1 MGGWGDKRMVLLEG
15 QVLGPDGSWL
25 RGSGGGAE
33 RTYYIS
39 VVEKQEEAKAPP
51 KWKES
56 HR

>member
-1 MGGWGDKRMVLLEG
+1 MGRQEDVLLEG
-15 QVLGPDGSWL
+15 QVPAGSDQSWL
-25 RGSGGGAE
+25 RGSGEGAE
-33 RTYYIS
+33 RTDYIS